1 MPSQLQANNLSPMG
15 LGQPNKKS
23 ASPVQQAVLQRPR
36 PPTQNGAPQPPM
48 MEMPPPPP
56 QVGPPPLQGP
66 TGQSIYD
73 RVQHAIFNHL
83 PLTPPNPEL
92 DDAMSWMSST
102 LGQ

>member
-1 MPSQLQANNLSPMG
+1 MSLQANNLSPMG
-15 LGQPNKKS
+15 LGQPHKKN
-23 ASPVQQAVLQRPR
+23 PVQQAILQKPQ

-56 QVGPPPLQGP
+56 ITAPPPVVGP
-66 TGQSIYD
+66 TGNDIYE
-73 RVQHAIFNHL
+73 RVQHAIFNRL

-92 DDAMSWMSST
+92 TDAMSWMQST